1 MLRAMYRIV
10 ILFISIAWA
19 ALLLLSWSGPVD
31 SAPQPAPLIDN
42 AS

>member
-10 ILFISIAWA
+10 ILIISIAWA
-19 ALLLLSWSGPVD
+19 SLLLLSWSGPVD
-31 SAPQPAPLIDN
+31 SAPQPPAITKD